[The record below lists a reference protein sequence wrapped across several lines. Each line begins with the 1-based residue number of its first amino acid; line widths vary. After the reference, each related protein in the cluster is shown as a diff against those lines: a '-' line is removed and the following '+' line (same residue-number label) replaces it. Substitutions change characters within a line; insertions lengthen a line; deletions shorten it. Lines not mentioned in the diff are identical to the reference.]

1 MYIDYS
7 VKLSEPTVWIN
18 VNDQTLVWSQI
29 LREYIEIY
37 KN

>member
-7 VKLSEPTVWIN
+7 IQLIELHTFVIVGNQHLFY
-18 VNDQTLVWSQI
+18 SQI

-37 KN
+37 RN